1 MGNQKY
7 LVIVESPSK
16 CKTITNILGSDYKCI
31 ATKGHL
37 VELVTPKNV
46 QLQNIQLQNLQFKII
61 KRQQKHC
68 QSIKKE
74 IKNAHCVILA
84 TDMDRE
90 GECIAWHICRLFDL
104 PINKTPRARFQEI
117 TTSSIQNA
125 FHQLDKI
132 NMNMVYSALARQ
144 WMDYAIGYSVSPL
157 IWKYIGSFRLNG
169 LSAGRC
175 QTPALSLICER
186 DDTINDKLHSPVIQ
200 LSSNFSLNNKIK
212 LSSIFTDTF
221 ADAEDCKLF
230 LEKCINFDFSLEAF
244 QEHNICTP
252 SPAPFIT
259 STLQQNA
266 ASNLHW
272 SPSFTMKIA
281 QSLYEGG
288 YITYIRTDHPVI
300 SKDFVKYIKEYV
312 EINYT
317 KEYFKNPHN
326 AKQFYQSNK
335 HTQEAHECI
344 RPTQLARDIKKLNAN
359 ETKLY
364 MFIFKQTIAS
374 CMVDSKSLQLQY
386 KITSPREGAYFKGTL
401 NKSTS
406 MGWKIVSFQNLHPE
420 VDVDVD
426 VDVELEN
433 RKDIS
438 NEGCNSKNKDKLY
451 DEVLQHFK
459 LRNNLFLK
467 INNID
472 SSLKEQN
479 RISPFS
485 YSQWIKSLDQLG
497 IGRPSTFT
505 TITEKVLSREYA
517 KCRDRIGDICTRNV
531 YHMRD
536 QSIMLDTQTISIG
549 QCKNKILS
557 TPLGKIIN
565 TFIQENASDL
575 FSYDFTKNMESGLDD
590 IANGKQKWTE
600 VCNSLGEKIDN
611 VKKTIDIKPFKMHIH
626 KEFIL
631 FFSRNGIAIQKRVPG
646 TTKKMKW
653 EKYNLVPDKIDY
665 IEDNFTK
672 WQKENEWTEFITC
685 FEKHMDTV
693 CLGEYEDEKLNIK
706 KGRYGYYI
714 SQGKH
719 KYTVPKEIDL
729 PITLE
734 TAIGIIETTRSK
746 KDEKTIMTIA
756 KKYPILN
763 GPYGPYLEIKHPK
776 LNKKN
781 SCLSL
786 KSFKGDLIKCNENE
800 IMQWLYKRHKRR
812 IIKDNIGF
820 VFEAFT

>member
-16 CKTITNILGSDYKCI
+16 CKTITRILGSDYKCI

-46 QLQNIQLQNLQFKII
+46 QLQNIQLKNLQFKII
-61 KRQQKHC
+61 KRQQKHY
-68 QSIKKE
+68 QAIKKE
-74 IKNAHCVILA
+74 VKNAHCVILA

-125 FHQLDKI
+125 FHQLDKL

-144 WMDYAIGYSVSPL
+144 WMDYAIGYSISPL

-186 DDTINDKLHSPVIQ
+186 DDSINEKSHTPVIQ
-200 LSSNFSLNNKIK
+200 LSSTFSLNNEIKI
-212 LSSIFTDTF
+212 SSLFTHRF
-221 ADAEDCKLF
+221 AEVDDSKLF
-230 LEKCINFDFSLEAF
+230 LEECLNFQFSLDTF
-244 QEHNICTP
+244 QEHTVRTP
-252 SPAPFIT
+252 SPTPFIT

-266 ASNLHW
+266 ASTLNW

-288 YITYIRTDHPVI
+288 YITYIRTDHAVI
-300 SKDFVKYIKEYV
+300 SSEFIKEIKQYI
-312 EINYT
+312 ERNYT
-317 KEYFKNPHN
+317 KDYFKNPEN
-326 AKQFYQSNK
+326 TKQSYPSNN

-344 RPTQLARDIKKLNAN
+344 RPTQLTRDTRKLNAN

-364 MFIFKQTIAS
+364 LFILKQTIAS

-386 KITSPREGAYFKGTL
+386 KINSPRENAYFKGSVTKL
-401 NKSTS
+401 IS
-406 MGWKIVSFQNLHPE
+406 MGWKIVSFHNLHPE
-420 VDVDVD
+420 LEAE
-426 VDVELEN
+426 VEAEAEN
-433 RKDIS
+433 KKDTS
-438 NEGCNSKNKDKLY
+438 SEGYDRKDKLY
-451 DEVLQHFK
+451 DDVLEYFTNK
-459 LRNNLFLK
+459 KNALLT
-467 INNID
+467 INNIE
-472 SSLKEQN
+472 SSLNDENK
-479 RISPFS
+479 ISPFS

-505 TITEKVLSREYA
+505 SITEKVVSREYA
-517 KCRDRIGDICTRNV
+517 RCRDRLGDICTKNV
-531 YHMRD
+531 YHMRN
-536 QSIMLDTQTISIG
+536 QSIILDTQTISIG

-565 TFIQENASDL
+565 AFIQESTSDL
-575 FSYDFTKNMESGLDD
+575 FSYDFTKTMELSLDD

-600 VCNSLGEKIDN
+600 VCNTIGEKISN
-611 VKKTIDIKPFKMHIH
+611 VKETIDIEPFKMQIH
-626 KEFIL
+626 KDFTL

-653 EKYNLVPDKIDY
+653 EKYNLSPDKTDY

-672 WQKENEWTEFITC
+672 WQKENDWSEFITC
-685 FEKHMDTV
+685 FEKQVDTM
-693 CLGEYEDEKLNIK
+693 CLGEYEDEKLNVK

-714 SQGKH
+714 SQGKQ
-719 KYTVPKEIDL
+719 KYTVPKEIEIPL
-729 PITLE
+729 TLE
-734 TAIGIIETTRSK
+734 TAVGIIETSRNK
-746 KDEKTIMTIA
+746 QNEKTIMTID
-756 KKYPILN
+756 KTYPILN

-776 LNKKN
+776 LNKKK

-786 KSFKGDLIKCNENE
+786 KSFKGDITKGNDKE
-800 IMQWLYKRHKRR
+800 IMQWLYKRHHRR
-812 IIKDNIGF
+812 ITKDNIGF
-820 VFEAFT
+820 IFEAYI